1 MDEIQNHAGIEKLQ
15 TYIPGFDLISEGGVP
30 KGRTTLIA
38 GTSGSA
44 KTVFTMQ
51 FLAAGIIN
59 ADEGAVFITFEE
71 HPADIR
77 QNVKGIGWDIQK
89 WEDEGKFAFVDA
101 SPDPGVEI
109 TEIGNYE
116 LDALLARIKYAV
128 KKVNARRVGID
139 SLGAIFSQF
148 HEAAI
153 VRRELFKIITALREM
168 GVTSLLTTERTQE
181 YGDVGRYGVEEF
193 VVDDVII
200 LRNVLD
206 FEKRRRTIEIL
217 KFRGTSHH
225 KGEYPFT
232 IIPSRGIE
240 IIPLSGMQLTQKS
253 SNTRISSGSSELDA
267 MCGGGFFRDSIIL
280 LSGAT
285 GCGKTLM
292 VAEFMRGAIKNDDRC
307 MIFAFEESREQLFR
321 NASGWGIDFKKMDD
335 KGNLKVIC
343 AYPEVAGLEDH
354 LIKIKM
360 EIEAFK
366 PQRVAIDSLSALER
380 VSNEKSFREFV
391 ISLTSFI
398 KEKEIAGVL
407 TSTTETLM
415 GGSSVTE
422 AHISSITDAIVLLR
436 YVEMWGELKRAI
448 TVLKMRGSLH
458 DKDIREVII
467 DGDGM
472 HIGNPFRGVTGILSG
487 APQYITPSEV
497 ERIDELFKE

>member
-1 MDEIQNHAGIEKLQ
+1 
-15 TYIPGFDLISEGGVP
+15 
-30 KGRTTLIA
+30 
-38 GTSGSA
+38 
-44 KTVFTMQ
+44 
-51 FLAAGIIN
+51 
-59 ADEGAVFITFEE
+59 
-71 HPADIR
+71 
-77 QNVKGIGWDIQK
+77 
-89 WEDEGKFAFVDA
+89 
-101 SPDPGVEI
+101 
-109 TEIGNYE
+109 
-116 LDALLARIKYAV
+116 
-128 KKVNARRVGID
+128 
-139 SLGAIFSQF
+139 
-148 HEAAI
+148 
-153 VRRELFKIITALREM
+153 
-168 GVTSLLTTERTQE
+168 
-181 YGDVGRYGVEEF
+181 
-193 VVDDVII
+193 
-200 LRNVLD
+200 
-206 FEKRRRTIEIL
+206 
-217 KFRGTSHH
+217 
-225 KGEYPFT
+225 
-232 IIPSRGIE
+232 
-240 IIPLSGMQLTQKS
+240 QLTQKS
-253 SNTRISSGSSELDA
+253 SNTRISSRSSELDA